1 MSAPSDRP
9 RPTSSPA
16 SPPARRFPKSSRLL
30 NRSDFRRAYDQGFRY
45 TSRLFAA
52 FCLDCSS
59 MPARPPGPRVGFTVP
74 RAIGK
79 AVKRNRIRRRMREA
93 IRLDLPLMGP
103 QWDVVLNPR
112 RGVLDAPFD
121 EIRNEVRKLIDRCK
135 P

>member
-1 MSAPSDRP
+1 
-9 RPTSSPA
+9 
-16 SPPARRFPKSSRLL
+16 
-30 NRSDFRRAYDQGFRY
+30 
-45 TSRLFAA
+45 
-52 FCLDCSS
+52 
-59 MPARPPGPRVGFTVP
+59 
-74 RAIGK
+74 
-79 AVKRNRIRRRMREA
+79 MREA